1 MGDVV
6 SVGSA
11 VRPLLLGRRIIYH
24 PDSGWDVR
32 VSGVDL
38 LVLNEEDVLGIV
50 EDGSYGDGR

>member
-32 VSGVDL
+32 VNGEDL

-50 EDGSYGDGR
+50 EDGSYGE